1 MTTFSEFRG
10 SFSKFSNTTMVLGTP
25 EPALDVRSANGVVD
39 SSLPL
44 QRVLN
49 KPGNKCRALLH
60 DRMSLASSPNTSGL
74 IFLNEDKLNQI
85 YKYSKVELM
94 LTWYEFRERQ
104 WDVDRA
110 QDVSS
115 NLSPNA
121 RSSTFWLFFP
131 GRGDLEHPEPLT
143 EEHEQLTHWD
153 QNPFGS

>member
-1 MTTFSEFRG
+1 MSSVG
-10 SFSKFSNTTMVLGTP
+10 PSSKFSNTTMVLGTP

>member
-1 MTTFSEFRG
+1 MSSVG
-10 SFSKFSNTTMVLGTP
+10 PSSKFSNTTMVLGTP

-39 SSLPL
+39 YSLPL

-60 DRMSLASSPNTSGL
+60 DRMSLASLPNTSGL

-104 WDVDRA
+104 
-110 QDVSS
+110 
-115 NLSPNA
+115 
-121 RSSTFWLFFP
+121 
-131 GRGDLEHPEPLT
+131 
-143 EEHEQLTHWD
+143 
-153 QNPFGS
+153 

>member
-10 SFSKFSNTTMVLGTP
+10 SFQQILKHDYGFGDPRTCTWCPKCEWCCG
-25 EPALDVRSANGVVD
+25 